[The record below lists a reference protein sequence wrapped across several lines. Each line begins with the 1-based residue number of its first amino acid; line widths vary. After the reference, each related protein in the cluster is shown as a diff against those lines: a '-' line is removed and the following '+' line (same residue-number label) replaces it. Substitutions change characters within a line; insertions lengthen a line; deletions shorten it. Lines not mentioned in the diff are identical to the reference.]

1 MAFVQLMGYNPVLQ
15 PRLCLLDWIGLV
27 RLAFGIALLAGI
39 TLLGLIWLGIALLGL
54 VGLALRVA
62 LLAGITLLGLIWLG
76 IALPWLFLRPALLH
90 LRLLYLHLG
99 LLCLYWGLAL
109 EINILVFRRKGLPL
123 GTVLLC
129 AIF

>member
-39 TLLGLIWLGIALLGL
+39 TLLELIWLGIALLGL
-54 VGLALRVA
+54 V
-62 LLAGITLLGLIWLG
+62 
-76 IALPWLFLRPALLH
+76 
-90 LRLLYLHLG
+90 
-99 LLCLYWGLAL
+99 GLAL